1 MQLDHLKK
9 ELSPDEQEILQ
20 TFKKSKSTQNNV
32 MMVLACCGVI
42 VLGLLAVRFSGV
54 INQQSDVT

>member
-9 ELSPDEQEILQ
+9 ELSRDEQEILQ
-20 TFKKSKSTQNNV
+20 TFKKTKSTQNNV

-54 INQQSDVT
+54 INQQ